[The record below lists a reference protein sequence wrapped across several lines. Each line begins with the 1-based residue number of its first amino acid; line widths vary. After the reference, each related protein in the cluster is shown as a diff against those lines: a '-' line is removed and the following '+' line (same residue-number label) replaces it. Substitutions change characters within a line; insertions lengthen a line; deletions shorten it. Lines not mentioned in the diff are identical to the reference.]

1 MRKQDYCNVIT
12 NWEMDN
18 WISQSQAGRL
28 RHWVKNKDNI
38 VHDKSYSEFFKELR
52 EAHEHHV
59 QEVLNN
65 AE

>member
-12 NWEMDN
+12 NWERDN

-28 RHWVKNKDNI
+28 RYWVKNKDNI
-38 VHDKSYSEFFKELR
+38 ESYSEFFKELR

>member
-1 MRKQDYCNVIT
+1 MRKQEYCKVIT
-12 NWEMDN
+12 QWEVDN

-28 RHWVKNKDNI
+28 RHWIKNTDVNNFS
-38 VHDKSYSEFFKELR
+38 DTSYEFFKELR